1 MNLKNEKR
9 ALGTVGFGRSAIYR
23 VTWKIAQMPVAEAV
37 IRFHIGIRI
46 LIKQLETCICSK
58 HFDNSCFEIPLR
70 QKLLDY
76 TPKNSRHLKPDA
88 IPILNLPGCHEPNSE
103 NKEERSARL
112 MKRSQHK
119 TVTALLNS
127 STSGISEP
135 VQQSSANTN
144 SDPAVVHQACNP
156 TPSNVAD
163 IEKASQMKIKLLEE
177 KVMLLE
183 KQNAELIEKSKKLEE
198 ATALKYKS
206 ALATIFTQGQ
216 IKKLF
221 GSGNKRIR
229 WSPDDIASAVSLRS
243 VSPKAYRYL
252 RVNNY
257 PLPAMSTLRKWVAS
271 FDPMMKDTIEKI
283 VSELFQAN
291 FVVVAITSDMGTG
304 NTSLWSQ
311 LGIGYDKKCFI
322 NHPCDN
328 SLKIFVFADPPHLI
342 KLARNHLIDHGFVV
356 DNKLINIDYFE
367 ALLNISTS
375 ELTLAHKLTP
385 HHLCLKGSLR
395 QKVRPT
401 VQLLSNSVAQ
411 AVNYAGENGLMP
423 KDSYWKEAAVIV
435 QLFNDWFDLLNS
447 RSKIVANCPTRN
459 AYGTNLD
466 EQTVLLDKMSDLVNS
481 MRVGKHKGIIPFQK
495 GILLTSRSLKALLP
509 YLQEKYN
516 VEYILTSRLNQDVL
530 ENFFS
535 YIRGMGGANDHPSPL
550 DFKYRLRWYILG
562 KHSAAIFTESRNTI
576 ESSEPCLSN
585 ISTENPLQ
593 SDVSTSED
601 ICLTQKMLSNLVEDT
616 VGSKEP
622 QFEEET
628 ILKSTFVEAPY
639 LEDHAIDQ
647 DIFKL
652 AESYEIKEKIHRDS
666 LKYVAGFVAYK
677 FKHKYNL
684 GSPTE
689 SYERHAEPDWLQTIS
704 RGSLL
709 YPNEEMWKATLA
721 LESSFHS
728 MHGSSLSKETKIF
741 QKLTQNTFSQL
752 EDSTIPFEVILCLSR
767 TRTYIRL
774 REMNKKISF
783 SNCQRKLDKKMSKFV
798 KLKK

>member
-1 MNLKNEKR
+1 MPGCAVANCKNYNRVTKGSGVKYFRFPKNEDLAKQWVIACRRKDEINLKN
-9 ALGTVGFGRSAIYR
+9 A
-23 VTWKIAQMPVAEAV
+23 
-37 IRFHIGIRI
+37 
-46 LIKQLETCICSK
+46 CICSK

-135 VQQSSANTN
+135 VQQSTN
-144 SDPAVVHQACNP
+144 YQIRICYENLLVIHYFR
-156 TPSNVAD
+156 
-163 IEKASQMKIKLLEE
+163 ASQMKIKLLEE

-271 FDPMMKDTIEKI
+271 FDVSHGILRSVITLMQKKSSDFTQQDRICVLTFDEIYISNKIELDKKTEQVIGPHKSCQTVMVRGLLSKWKQPIYYNFDQPMMKDTIEKI

-311 LGIGYDKKCFI
+311 L
-322 NHPCDN
+322 
-328 SLKIFVFADPPHLI
+328 
-342 KLARNHLIDHGFVV
+342 
-356 DNKLINIDYFE
+356 
-367 ALLNISTS
+367 
-375 ELTLAHKLTP
+375 
-385 HHLCLKGSLR
+385 
-395 QKVRPT
+395 
-401 VQLLSNSVAQ
+401 
-411 AVNYAGENGLMP
+411 
-423 KDSYWKEAAVIV
+423 
-435 QLFNDWFDLLNS
+435 
-447 RSKIVANCPTRN
+447 
-459 AYGTNLD
+459 
-466 EQTVLLDKMSDLVNS
+466 
-481 MRVGKHKGIIPFQK
+481 
-495 GILLTSRSLKALLP
+495 
-509 YLQEKYN
+509 
-516 VEYILTSRLNQDVL
+516 
-530 ENFFS
+530 
-535 YIRGMGGANDHPSPL
+535 
-550 DFKYRLRWYILG
+550 
-562 KHSAAIFTESRNTI
+562 
-576 ESSEPCLSN
+576 
-585 ISTENPLQ
+585 
-593 SDVSTSED
+593 
-601 ICLTQKMLSNLVEDT
+601 
-616 VGSKEP
+616 
-622 QFEEET
+622 
-628 ILKSTFVEAPY
+628 EAPY

>member
-1 MNLKNEKR
+1 MPGCAVANCKNYNRVTKGSGVKYFRFPKNEDLAKQWVIACRRKDEINLKN
-9 ALGTVGFGRSAIYR
+9 A
-23 VTWKIAQMPVAEAV
+23 
-37 IRFHIGIRI
+37 
-46 LIKQLETCICSK
+46 CICSK

-156 TPSNVAD
+156 TPSN
-163 IEKASQMKIKLLEE
+163 MKIKLLEE

-271 FDPMMKDTIEKI
+271 FDVSHGILRSVITLMQKKSSDFTQQDRICVLTFDEIYISNKIELDKKTEQVIGPHKSCQTVMVRGLLSKWKQPIYYNFDQPMMKDTIEKI

-291 FVVVAITSDMGTG
+291 FVVVAITSDM
-304 NTSLWSQ
+304 
-311 LGIGYDKKCFI
+311 
-322 NHPCDN
+322 
-328 SLKIFVFADPPHLI
+328 
-342 KLARNHLIDHGFVV
+342 
-356 DNKLINIDYFE
+356 
-367 ALLNISTS
+367 

-395 QKVRPT
+395 QKVRPA

-481 MRVGKHKGIIPFQK
+481 MRVGNHKGIIPFQK

-593 SDVSTSED
+593 SAVSTSED
-601 ICLTQKMLSNLVEDT
+601 ICLTQKMLSNLVENT

-628 ILKSTFVEAPY
+628 ILQSTFVEAPY